1 MTTQQGRHDKA
12 FVGIPTFLRSPY
24 CADLDQLGPCWAVL
38 GMPFD
43 EGSPFAPGSRFGPRS
58 IREHSLRFN
67 SAGVFDCARRTPLLT
82 GAVQGGQIIDIGDV
96 DVIPGSPSRSLRN
109 LSDTVARILDRGA
122 RPLTI
127 GGDHTIT
134 FPVLRAF
141 KEPVHVVQLD
151 AHLDYMPVLE
161 GLGDHNAQSFRRMHS
176 LPQVLSLTQIGIR
189 GLRNDEQDL
198 RDALEHGSR
207 IVHMPELREHGA
219 AGALSHIP
227 AGASVYLSIDIDAYD
242 STLTPGCVSAE
253 PGGITFEQMEQLLDA
268 VAARFNLR
276 GFDLVEVN
284 PQLDVGTGVTSYLAA
299 HTLIGLL
306 GRVGAAENVRRNPG
320 AASGGSTIQSMLR

>member
-1 MTTQQGRHDKA
+1 MTAEQGRHEKA

-24 CADLDQLGPCWAVL
+24 CVDLDQLKPCWAVL

-82 GAVQGGQIIDIGDV
+82 GAVRDGYITDIGDV
-96 DVIPGSPSRSLRN
+96 DVIPGSPARSLQN
-109 LSDTVARILDRGA
+109 LTDTIARVLGRGA

-127 GGDHTIT
+127 GGDHTVT
-134 FPVLRAF
+134 FPVVRAF
-141 KEPVHVVQLD
+141 KQPMHVIQLD
-151 AHLDYMPVLE
+151 AHLDYSPVE
-161 GLGDHNAQSFRRMHS
+161 DGLGEHNAQSFRRLHS
-176 LPQVLSLTQIGIR
+176 LPHVQSLTQIGIR
-189 GLRNDEQDL
+189 GLRNNERDL
-198 RDALEHGSR
+198 RDALERGSR
-207 IVHMPELREHGA
+207 IVHMPQLRAEGPSA
-219 AGALSHIP
+219 VLSHIP
-227 AGASVYLSIDIDAYD
+227 AGASVYLSVDIDSYD
-242 STLTPGCVSAE
+242 SALTPGCVSAE
-253 PGGITFEQMEQLLDA
+253 PGGITFEQMEQLLDV
-268 VAARFNLR
+268 VASRFKVR

-306 GRVGAAENVRRNPG
+306 GRIFAAENTQRAVVR
-320 AASGGSTIQSMLR
+320 

>member
-1 MTTQQGRHDKA
+1 MTVEQGRHDKA

-24 CADLDQLGPCWAVL
+24 SADLDQLKPCWAVL

-67 SAGVFDCARRTPLLT
+67 SAGVFDCTRRKPLLT
-82 GAVQGGQIIDIGDV
+82 GAVAAGRIVDIGDV
-96 DVIPGSPSRSLRN
+96 DVIPGSPSRSLQN
-109 LSDTVARILDRGA
+109 LTDTVSRILKQGA
-122 RPLTI
+122 RPLVI
-127 GGDHTIT
+127 GGDHTVT
-134 FPVLRAF
+134 FPVVRAF
-141 KEPVHVVQLD
+141 SEAVHVIQLD
-151 AHLDYMPVLE
+151 AHLDYSPVLE
-161 GLGDHNAQSFRRMHS
+161 GLGDHNAQSFRRLHS
-176 LPQVLSLTQIGIR
+176 LPHVLGLTQIGIR

-198 RDALEHGSR
+198 RDALERGSK
-207 IVHMPELREHGA
+207 IVHMPQLREQGA
-219 AGALSHIP
+219 AGVLSHIP

-253 PGGITFEQMEQLLDA
+253 PGGITFEQMEELLDV
-268 VAARFNLR
+268 VASRFKVR

-306 GRVGAAENVRRNPG
+306 GR
-320 AASGGSTIQSMLR
+320 LC

>member
-1 MTTQQGRHDKA
+1 MTLEQGRHDKA
-12 FVGIPTFLRSPY
+12 FVGIATFLRSPY
-24 CADLDQLGPCWAVL
+24 CADLDELKPCWAVL

-67 SAGVFDCARRTPLLT
+67 SAGVFDCARRAPLLT
-82 GAVQGGQIIDIGDV
+82 GAVRGGQIVDIGDV
-96 DVIPGSPSRSLRN
+96 DVIPGSPSRSLGN
-109 LSDTVARILDRGA
+109 LTGTVSRILHQGA
-122 RPLTI
+122 RPLVI
-127 GGDHTIT
+127 GGDHTVT

-141 KEPVHVVQLD
+141 EEAVHVIQLD
-151 AHLDYMPVLE
+151 AHLDYMPVQE
-161 GLGDHNAQSFRRMHS
+161 GLGDHNAQSFRRLHS
-176 LPQVLSLTQIGIR
+176 LPHVLSLTQIGIR

-198 RDALEHGSR
+198 RDALERGSR
-207 IVHMPELREHGA
+207 IIHMPELRERGA

-253 PGGITFEQMEQLLDA
+253 PGGISFEQMEALLDV
-268 VAARFNLR
+268 VASRFNVR

-299 HTLIGLL
+299 HTLIGML
-306 GRVGAAENVRRNPG
+306 GRITAAEASRRDGAA
-320 AASGGSTIQSMLR
+320 

>member
-1 MTTQQGRHDKA
+1 MTAEQGRHDKA

-24 CADLDQLGPCWAVL
+24 CADLDQLKPCWAVL

-67 SAGVFDCARRTPLLT
+67 SAGVFDCTRRTPLLT
-82 GAVQGGQIIDIGDV
+82 GAVRQGYVTDIGDV

-109 LSDTVARILDRGA
+109 LTDTIARVLEQGA

-127 GGDHTIT
+127 GGDHTVT
-134 FPVLRAF
+134 FPVVRAF
-141 KEPVHVVQLD
+141 KEPMHVIQFD
-151 AHLDYMPVLE
+151 AHLDYSPVTQ
-161 GLGDHNAQSFRRMHS
+161 GLGDHNAQSFRRLHS
-176 LPQVLSLTQIGIR
+176 LAHVQSLTQIGIR
-189 GLRNDEQDL
+189 GLRNDERDL
-198 RDALEHGSR
+198 HDALEHGSH
-207 IVHMPELREHGA
+207 IVHMPQLRDQGA
-219 AGALSHIP
+219 AAVLSHIP
-227 AGASVYLSIDIDAYD
+227 AGASVYVSIDIDGYD
-242 STLTPGCVSAE
+242 SSLTPGCVSAE
-253 PGGITFEQMEQLLDA
+253 PGGITFDQMEQLLD
-268 VAARFNLR
+268 VVGSRFNVR

-306 GRVGAAENVRRNPG
+306 GRIFAAEG
-320 AASGGSTIQSMLR
+320 AQRARAA